1 MGFQS
6 SGDANIFVWKGAS
19 HSVSNVG
26 GGCTPDAWDNESD
39 KSKFFN
45 TSTGAPVVNEST
57 VSVDDT
63 NAQPLTVNHGAGVT
77 VVTGTLAWVQFSGTY
92 TNGWY
97 FVTYVDDN
105 NVTLDGSNGTGVGGI
120 TCDISIGGVIKGIS
134 ELLSSYAN
142 HYDATS
148 YDMNCLVKGSET
160 LTSQQDINAGGGSS
174 TTRLRFI
181 GVNSSWAED
190 GTRAVITTAS
200 SITSLIKITTIDYLE
215 FRHIDFDGN
224 SNATYCVY
232 GAATTDGW
240 FTSWCDCSF
249 HGATSDGIYMLSYY
263 QSFIDCE
270 IYSNGRD
277 GIGNTTKSYYWH
289 IVNSRIYN
297 NNRHGV
303 YGILLVGKILNNAF
317 YANGQGSV
325 DGSGYAEADATYQVA
340 IIGNTSYNNYAD
352 GFSFES
358 DSYNSTIIN
367 NTSVDNG
374 GYGFNFEA
382 GGAGGIAFFGYNHA
396 SGNTGSGGNTH
407 YNLGD
412 DASFVDFKQGNNV
425 NGTQS
430 ASQLFVDADNGDFTP
445 KTGSELIDAG
455 LDVGNGTQDI
465 GAVQQEAG
473 AGAGGGGT
481 QILGGF
487 IVR

>member
-6 SGDANIFVWKGAS
+6 SGDANIFIWKDAS
-19 HSVSNVG
+19 YSGMTAG

-45 TSTGAPVVNEST
+45 LSTGAPVVNEST

-92 TNGWY
+92 DNGWY

-142 HYDATS
+142 HYDATN
-148 YDMNCLVKGSET
+148 YNMNCLVKGSET
-160 LTSQQDINAGGGSS
+160 LTAQENIAAGGGSS

-232 GAATTDGW
+232 SVATDDGQHTTFSDCLIHGAVTDGL
-240 FTSWCDCSF
+240 F
-249 HGATSDGIYMLSYY
+249 MRSYY
-263 QSFIDCE
+263 LQIINSSV
-270 IYSNGRD
+270 YLNGRD
-277 GIGNTTKSYYWH
+277 GYGYAGSTTALTIIDSKF
-289 IVNSRIYN
+289 YN
-297 NNRHGV
+297 NNRHGI
-303 YGILLVGKILNNAF
+303 YHRSSAF
-317 YANGQGSV
+317 NLIGNSIFDNGQGEV
-325 DGSGYAEADATYQVA
+325 DGGGCVEAAIVTSATL
-340 IIGNTSYNNYAD
+340 IGNTAWSNYSD
-352 GFSFES
+352 GFRFVTG
-358 DSYNSTIIN
+358 SYWQVYIN
-367 NTSVDNG
+367 NTSVENG
-374 GYGFNFEA
+374 GYGYNFV
-382 GGAGGIAFFGYNHA
+382 GTSSDGMSYFSHNHA
-396 SGNTGSGGNTH
+396 SGNSSGH
-407 YNLGD
+407 YNVDD
-412 DASFVDFKQGNNV
+412 DASFVDFMHGNNI

-430 ASQLFVDADNGDFTP
+430 ASQLFVDAGNGDFTP
-445 KTGSELIDAG
+445 KTDSELIDAG

-473 AGAGGGGT
+473 EGGGDGGGGT

>member
-6 SGDANIFVWKGAS
+6 SGDANIFIWKDAS
-19 HSVSNVG
+19 YSGMTAG

-45 TSTGAPVVNEST
+45 LSTGAPVVYESD

-120 TCDISIGGVIKGIS
+120 TCSISIGGVIKGIS

-148 YDMNCLVKGSET
+148 YDMNCLVKGTET
-160 LTSQQDINAGGGSS
+160 LTAQENIAAGGGSS

-190 GTRAVITTAS
+190 GTRAVITTSS
-200 SITSLIKITTIDYLE
+200 SITSLLKITTIDYLE
-215 FRHIDFDGN
+215 FWHIDFDAA
-224 SNATYCVY
+224 SSATYC
-232 GAATTDGW
+232 AE
-240 FTSWCDCSF
+240 SEL
-249 HGATSDGIYMLSYY
+249 TSDGQYTL
-263 QSFIDCE
+263 FFDCLFHDAVSHGLYFAANDLAMVGCQV
-270 IYSNGRD
+270 YSNGGVGYHTISTNQSIKIVACKFYSNTSH
-277 GIGNTTKSYYWH
+277 GIYARPVYGLFDSCVLYGNGGGGFSG
-289 IVNSRIYN
+289 ISSASRMKFLGCTFYN
-297 NNRHGV
+297 NTSDGV
-303 YGILLVGKILNNAF
+303 MIPIA
-317 YANGQGSV
+317 
-325 DGSGYAEADATYQVA
+325 
-340 IIGNTSYNNYAD
+340 TSYAM
-352 GFSFES
+352 FE
-358 DSYNSTIIN
+358 NC
-367 NTSVDNG
+367 TSVDNG
-374 GYGFNFEA
+374 GYGYNLQLTA
-382 GGAGGIAFFGYNHA
+382 ADGVNFFGYNHA
-396 SGNTGSGGNTH
+396 SGNSSGH
-407 YNLGD
+407 YNVGD
-412 DASFVDFKQGNNV
+412 DASFVDFLQGNNI

-430 ASQLFVDADNGDFTP
+430 ASQLFVDAGNGDFTP

-473 AGAGGGGT
+473 AGAGAGGT